1 MNKKRFV
8 PAALAAM
15 LGISAPLHAQQAPY
29 GGQRP
34 MPRMMDNGM
43 PYPPPAPM
51 KRQFTPP
58 AMPEPPVAISD
69 APPMMPRFPTPEELQ
84 QMMPPEPLTEEQI
97 RQRFEERKQ
106 FITEMMERDRKAAE
120 RYAQDF
126 ARYQKYQSEQLAEI
140 MKRAEAH
147 RKAVLERLDR
157 ELEQALKR
165 FEEIRREQEQN
176 SSPVEKP
183 SDKQ

>member
-8 PAALAAM
+8 PAALAT
-15 LGISAPLHAQQAPY
+15 LVGLSAPLHAQQGPY

-43 PYPPPAPM
+43 PFPPPAPA
-51 KRQFTPP
+51 KRQFAPP
-58 AMPEPPVAISD
+58 AMPEPPVAID
-69 APPMMPRFPTPEELQ
+69 NAPPTMSRFPTPEELQ
-84 QMMPPEPLTEEQI
+84 RMMPPEPLTEEQI
-97 RQRFEERKQ
+97 RQRFEERKK

-120 RYAQDF
+120 KYAQDF

-157 ELEQALKR
+157 ELEQALQR
-165 FEEIRREQEQN
+165 FRERQQGQ
-176 SSPVEKP
+176 VENPAETSTDKP
-183 SDKQ
+183 